1 MSYKIA
7 FLFLIVPWIIMDCS
21 VIKKDNSFLKEAA
34 QVHNEA
40 IALAQQLE
48 EQLEHLTNDSTVLT
62 DSLRVWRTD
71 LEKWKRNLPE
81 VSGNEN
87 HEHHE
92 QGHHDHGKQLPE
104 LAPDQMLWVQQEM
117 KAQLDLI
124 TSRINGEKE

>member
-1 MSYKIA
+1 MVLS
-7 FLFLIVPWIIMDCS
+7 LLMVNCS
-21 VIKKDNSFLKEAA
+21 VSKKENPFLKDAT

-48 EQLEHLTNDSTVLT
+48 EQLEHLTNDSTVLA
-62 DSLRVWRTD
+62 DSLRVWQTD

-81 VSGNEN
+81 VPGNEN
-87 HEHHE
+87 HEHPE

-104 LAPDQMLWVQQEM
+104 LTPDQILLVQREM

-124 TSRINGEKE
+124 TSRVNKDRQ

>member
-1 MSYKIA
+1 MVLS
-7 FLFLIVPWIIMDCS
+7 LLMMDCS
-21 VIKKDNSFLKEAA
+21 VSIKENPFLRDAA

-48 EQLEHLTNDSTVLT
+48 EQLEHLTNDSTVLA

-71 LEKWKRNLPE
+71 LENWKRNLPE
-81 VSGNEN
+81 VPGNEN

-104 LAPDQMLWVQQEM
+104 LTPDQMLLVQREM

-124 TSRINGEKE
+124 ISRINKDKE